1 MSGNLKLNTTSG
13 GSIALTPENTAST
26 ITITVP
32 AVNSTLNTSGAVN
45 TVPAGS
51 VSAPAITTTGD
62 TNTGIFFPAAD
73 TIAFTEGGVESMRI
87 DSSGNVGIGVTPAYR
102 LSSKQS
108 GNTGAASLGVV
119 SINSANDTFIG
130 IGYDSAS
137 DTNRVLASYISTG
150 AFKPISFWT
159 SDLQRMQIDTSGN
172 VGIGTSSPA
181 TYGKLAIGLSAS
193 AGTNNVFG
201 VYQSSGVDG
210 AALRFAG
217 YNYANNVQTAIDFV
231 QNSASNFQSNIV
243 FNTNSGSGMLEK
255 ARITY
260 DGNLLVGT
268 TVTSNTD
275 GVMLGKGGAVG
286 GGIVQLYKTGSGI
299 TNGLLNY
306 YQTTYVGGIN
316 FDNTSTSF
324 PTSSDIRLKKDIVD
338 APSATQKIDDI
349 RIVSHGWKHDDAVV
363 DFGIIAQELYKI
375 IPCAVSKG
383 DDAEKIKTVWGV
395 DYSKLVPLL
404 IKAHQEQQAIINQ
417 LQADVATLKG
427 AA

>member
-1 MSGNLKLNTTSG
+1 
-13 GSIALTPENTAST
+13 
-26 ITITVP
+26 
-32 AVNSTLNTSGAVN
+32 
-45 TVPAGS
+45 
-51 VSAPAITTTGD
+51 
-62 TNTGIFFPAAD
+62 
-73 TIAFTEGGVESMRI
+73 MRI

-108 GNTGAASLGVV
+108 GNTGAASLCVV